1 MGGGQGD
8 NNTVIRK
15 EGWGLNVGGGLGGG
29 KFKIGASFAG
39 MEQLDGQGGRFTFQT
54 RSGWKEDYQRGGH
67 QLPFKGGLNS
77 EEDRSTW
84 KCWINKLRSW
94 GAAGRTSL
102 VTPGRVGVGETLW
115 GFGGISLLGLSGDN
129 SNPPTAHCQHP
140 APSSPK
146 VGIAPAPT
154 PHPQRLGPNETAHRQ
169 QWAAW
174 GCPSPPHPVSPK
186 SPALWPRRAGRN
198 KRQHKTQ
205 GSPPVRWQR
214 QQRVKQER
222 QGNHTPALSLPL
234 SSSSSASK
242 SLSLVCLFV
251 LSKVHRARREGEFRG
266 SEGWSLPL
274 VRWAPANVE
283 TSGQVRTNEEV
294 YEGLTTGKGSPRT

>member
-174 GCPSPPHPVSPK
+174 GVSIPSPPRVPKVTSSLASP
-186 SPALWPRRAGRN
+186 GR
-198 KRQHKTQ
+198 Q
-205 GSPPVRWQR
+205 
-214 QQRVKQER
+214 KQEAAQNTR
-222 QGNHTPALSLPL
+222 KSSCPMAAAAEGQAGEAGKPHARFVSSPLLQFLRVQISLPCVF
-234 SSSSSASK
+234 
-242 SLSLVCLFV
+242 VCFV
-251 LSKVHRARREGEFRG
+251 
-266 SEGWSLPL
+266 
-274 VRWAPANVE
+274 
-283 TSGQVRTNEEV
+283 
-294 YEGLTTGKGSPRT
+294 